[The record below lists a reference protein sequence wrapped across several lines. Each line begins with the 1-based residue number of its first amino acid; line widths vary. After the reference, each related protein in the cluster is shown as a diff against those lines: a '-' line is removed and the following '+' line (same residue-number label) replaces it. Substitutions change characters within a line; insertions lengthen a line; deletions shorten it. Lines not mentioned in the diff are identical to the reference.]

1 MKNSEST
8 SQQNGGPLIL
18 KNEITYGGRN
28 DDRTY
33 SHNSHRKNDRYE
45 KNNRRG
51 GFDKKDIRGSF
62 DRHDKKDVRNRFNRQ
77 NGNDNRHSFSDKN
90 HYSDKHRDEEQKKKS
105 AIPIGKTQEL
115 IVVKTTDF
123 GVFLNTP
130 TGEDSDKI
138 LLPKSQVP
146 KGTQL
151 NDVLN
156 VFVYKDSEDRPI
168 ATMEEP
174 SIELGQVARLYVKEV
189 TKIGAFL
196 DWGLSKDLLLPFN
209 EQAYEVKEDD
219 AVLVTLYVDK
229 SDRLCASMKVYNHLS
244 NESPY
249 KKDDEV
255 FGRVYEISDNFG
267 VFIAVDD
274 KYSALLPKK
283 EVFEKYR
290 INQPVYARVAQVMDD
305 GRLTLSVK
313 KKIPEQMNDDASFIY
328 ETLQRENGFLPFNDK
343 SDSEA
348 VKNRFHMSKN
358 AFKRAIGHLY
368 KERLI
373 TIEKDGIHLND

>member
-1 MKNSEST
+1 MIEL
-8 SQQNGGPLIL
+8 G
-18 KNEITYGGRN
+18 
-28 DDRTY
+28 
-33 SHNSHRKNDRYE
+33 
-45 KNNRRG
+45 
-51 GFDKKDIRGSF
+51 KK
-62 DRHDKKDVRNRFNRQ
+62 
-77 NGNDNRHSFSDKN
+77 
-90 HYSDKHRDEEQKKKS
+90 QKL
-105 AIPIGKTQEL
+105 T
-115 IVVKTTDF
+115 VVKSVDF
-123 GVFLNTP
+123 GVYL
-130 TGEDSDKI
+130 GEDMQADAKNRV
-138 LLPKSQVP
+138 LLPSRQVP
-146 KGTQL
+146 EGTKEG
-151 NDVLN
+151 DSIEA
-156 VFVYKDSEDRPI
+156 FIYKDSQDRLI
-168 ATMEEP
+168 ATTKEP
-174 SIELGQVARLYVKEV
+174 KLQVGQTAVLKVSQV
-189 TKIGAFL
+189 TRIGAFL
-196 DWGLSKDLLLPFN
+196 DWGLEKDLLLPFK
-209 EQAYEVKEDD
+209 EQVYEVKEDD

>member
-18 KNEITYGGRN
+18 KNERTYGGRN
-28 DDRTY
+28 NDRTY
-33 SHNSHRKNDRYE
+33 SHNSHRKNDR
-45 KNNRRG
+45 RD
-51 GFDKKDIRGSF
+51 GFDKKDRRGSF

-196 DWGLSKDLLLPFN
+196 DWGLSKDLLLPFK
-209 EQAYEVKEDD
+209 EQVYEVKEDD

-255 FGRVYEISDNFG
+255 FG
-267 VFIAVDD
+267 
-274 KYSALLPKK
+274 
-283 EVFEKYR
+283 FEKYR

>member
-18 KNEITYGGRN
+18 KNERTYGGRN

-45 KNNRRG
+45 KNNRRD
-51 GFDKKDIRGSF
+51 GFDKKDRN
-62 DRHDKKDVRNRFNRQ
+62 DRQ
-77 NGNDNRHSFSDKN
+77 SSFSENKRF
-90 HYSDKHRDEEQKKKS
+90 SGRHRDEEQKKKS

-196 DWGLSKDLLLPFN
+196 DWGLSKDLLLPFK
-209 EQAYEVKEDD
+209 EQIYEVKEDD

-249 KKDDEV
+249 KKDDDV

>member
-1 MKNSEST
+1 MIE
-8 SQQNGGPLIL
+8 L
-18 KNEITYGGRN
+18 
-28 DDRTY
+28 
-33 SHNSHRKNDRYE
+33 
-45 KNNRRG
+45 
-51 GFDKKDIRGSF
+51 
-62 DRHDKKDVRNRFNRQ
+62 
-77 NGNDNRHSFSDKN
+77 
-90 HYSDKHRDEEQKKKS
+90 
-105 AIPIGKTQEL
+105 GKMQTL
-115 IVVKTTDF
+115 TVLRIKDF
-123 GVFLNTP
+123 GVYLGHE
-130 TGEDSDKI
+130 GEKESV
-138 LLPKSQVP
+138 LLPRKQVP
-146 KGTQL
+146 QGTKEG
-151 NDVLN
+151 DEIE
-156 VFVYKDSEDRPI
+156 VFVYKDSMDRIISTTRRPLLVMDEM
-168 ATMEEP
+168 AVLT
-174 SIELGQVARLYVKEV
+174 VKEK
-189 TKIGAFL
+189 TRIGAFL
-196 DWGLSKDLLLPFN
+196 DWGLEKDLLLPFK